1 MDHSSKENPIEIVHE
16 GHNWETGKV
25 LFLCEYCGSTF
36 IADETQYYATIIDGE
51 YGYFTVNRSVN
62 CPVCGREANTYSKH
76 RYAGYPSEE
85 VSKKLKE
92 ETEKIQGEK
101 SISIW
106 RRIKN
111 FFGR

>member
-1 MDHSSKENPIEIVHE
+1 MDWKGQNPIEIVHE
-16 GHNWETGKV
+16 GANWKTGKV
-25 LFLCEYCGSTF
+25 LFMCDYCGTTF
-36 IADETQYYATIIDGE
+36 IADETQYRVTIEDGE
-51 YGYFTVNRSVN
+51 YGYFAVCREVH
-62 CPVCGREANTYSKH
+62 CPVCRAVAHTESKH
-76 RYAGYPSEE
+76 RYAGYPSKE
-85 VSKKLKE
+85 VSDRLKE